1 MTIPERLAW
10 AKYLRTQSAP
20 KSYAMPTK
28 YRNRK
33 IYVDGIRF
41 DSVLESDRFCE
52 LKALQAAG
60 EVLYFLRQVPLQ
72 IATGVKL
79 VVDFMVVWVGCG
91 DIEIDGETQPYVR
104 ITWEDTKGF
113 LTSTA
118 RTKIAVANDKYHIKI
133 RILKRADVRK
143 S

>member
-10 AKYLRTQSAP
+10 AKHLRTQSAP

-28 YRNRK
+28 YRNK
-33 IYVDGIRF
+33 ITICDGLRF
-41 DSVLESDRFCE
+41 DSRLEADRYLE
-52 LKALQAAG
+52 LKALQASG
-60 EVLYFLRQVPLQ
+60 EVAYFLRQVPLH

-79 VVDFMVVWVGCG
+79 VVDFMVVRHDCVCG
-91 DIEIDGETQPYVR
+91 GVVIS
-104 ITWEDTKGF
+104 WEDTKGYM
-113 LTSTA
+113 TSTA
-118 RTKIAVANDKYHIKI
+118 RTKIAVAQDKYRIKI